1 MIKAASF
8 VAAIFAIMAGLILW
22 KMYGP
27 VVFFD
32 MLILN
37 GLC

>member
-22 KMYGP
+22 KTYGP
-27 VVFFD
+27 AIFFD
-32 MLILN
+32 MLTLYN
-37 GLC
+37 MC

>member
-27 VVFFD
+27 AIFFD
-32 MLILN
+32 MMIAN
-37 GLC
+37 NLC

>member
-27 VVFFD
+27 AIFFD
-32 MLILN
+32 MLTLYN
-37 GLC
+37 MC

>member
-22 KMYGP
+22 KTYGP
-27 VVFFD
+27 AIFFD
-32 MLILN
+32 MMIAN
-37 GLC
+37 NLC